1 MAEYDMTLCVGSD
14 RKRIPANSAILR
26 FTSPVFRAMLGPNFA
41 EGAQLR
47 SSNGDF
53 ELELPDD
60 EAAATDT
67 AISILHHTW
76 KPPKFLPKG
85 QLLPLA
91 QVAHKYDCVA
101 AIATAIRSYWG
112 SYSKEGRIGSGKS
125 SGFSPLSRVQ
135 LELEFSVLTAAF
147 VFTKTSRFYQTSNDI
162 ICGSFESLRHL
173 QSHVGIGY
181 LPEDIIG
188 ES

>member
-1 MAEYDMTLCVGSD
+1 MTVCVGPD
-14 RKRIPANSAILR
+14 RKHIPANSAILR

-47 SSNGDF
+47 SSNGNF

-60 EAAATDT
+60 DAAATD
-67 AISILHHTW
+67 AVISILHHTW
-76 KPPKFLPKG
+76 KPPKYVPKE

-101 AIATAIRSYWG
+101 AVRTDIVSRWVASYTKPRIA
-112 SYSKEGRIGSGKS
+112 SGES
-125 SGFSPLSRVQ
+125 TGFVPMSRDE

-147 VFTKTSRFYQTSNDI
+147 VFKRAVRFKQTSNDI
-162 ICGSFESLRHL
+162 ICGSHESLWHL
-173 QSHVGIGY
+173 QTHIGMNY
-181 LPEDIIG
+181 LPEDTIG